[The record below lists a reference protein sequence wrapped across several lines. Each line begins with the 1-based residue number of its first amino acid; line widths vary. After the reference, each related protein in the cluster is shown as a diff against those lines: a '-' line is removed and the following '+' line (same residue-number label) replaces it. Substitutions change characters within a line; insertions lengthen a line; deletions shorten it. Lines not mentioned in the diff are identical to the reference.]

1 VELEFHQLD
10 CRYESLRVRQPE
22 RERRLLA
29 SLADHGQQTP
39 IVVVRRAEAYVVVD
53 GHKRVR
59 CLKRLHRDAVA
70 GVVWE
75 MTEADALIFRQ
86 TVHSE
91 GGASALE
98 QGWLLRVLHEGH
110 ALRFPELARR
120 LDRSVSWVSRRVALA
135 RELPEAIQGR
145 VREGGI
151 VPHAAMKYLVPL
163 ARANEGDCLRLV
175 EAVKEMRLSTRQMG
189 QLYQAYMS
197 GNDKT
202 RELVVSEPLLVLRVE
217 QQAQKDSAGVSNVE
231 ALISDLHTLGALA
244 RRAYGRLRRGVCLLP
259 PDRERAGRALRQA
272 QADFVDLQNRWE
284 KQNARSRHAGGGP
297 RAQGPGGGDSPDR
310 SGAADLPGGGEEGAL
325 LGDGRGATAREAESS
340 GATQRGDQGTPRQVQ
355 GQPGPGARG
364 TARPGPLALLP
375 GADRLLPPAL
385 DRP

>member
-1 VELEFHQLD
+1 MDLEFHQLD

-39 IVVVRRAEAYVVVD
+39 IVVVRSAAYVVVD

-59 CLKRLHRDAVA
+59 CLKRLHRDSVA

-75 MTEADALIFRQ
+75 MSEPEALIFRQ
-86 TVHSE
+86 MVHSE

-98 QGWLLRVLHEGH
+98 QGWLLRALHEGH
-110 ALRFPELARR
+110 DLRLPELARR
-120 LDRSVSWVSRRVALA
+120 FDRSVSWVSRRLALA
-135 RELPEAIQGR
+135 RELPEAIQER

-163 ARANEGDCLRLV
+163 ARANEEDCLRLV
-175 EAVKEMRLSTRQMG
+175 EAIKEANLSTRQLG

-197 GNDKT
+197 GDDKT
-202 RELVVSEPLLVLRVE
+202 RELVVTEPLLVLRVE
-217 QQAQKDSAGVSNVE
+217 QQVQKDSAGISNGE

-244 RRAYGRLRRGVCLLP
+244 RRAYGRLRQGVSLLP
-259 PDRERAGRALRQA
+259 PERERAGRALRQA

-284 KQNARSRHAGGGP
+284 KQNARSRHAGGGAH
-297 RAQGPGGGDSPDR
+297 AQEPGRGHPPDR
-310 SGAADLPGGGEEGAL
+310 AGASDLAGGGEEGAL
-325 LGDGRGATAREAESS
+325 LGDGRCASSREAE
-340 GATQRGDQGTPRQVQ
+340 
-355 GQPGPGARG
+355 
-364 TARPGPLALLP
+364 
-375 GADRLLPPAL
+375 
-385 DRP
+385 

>member
-1 VELEFHQLD
+1 MDLEFHQLD
-10 CRYESLRVRQPE
+10 CRYEGLRVRQPE

-39 IVVVRRAEAYVVVD
+39 IVVVACVSGYVVVD
-53 GHKRVR
+53 GYKRVR
-59 CLKRLHRDAVA
+59 CLKRLCHDGVF

-75 MTEADALIFRQ
+75 MSEADALIFRQ
-86 TVHSE
+86 MVHTE

-110 ALRFPELARR
+110 ELGLGELARR
-120 LDRSVSWVSRRVALA
+120 FDRSVSWVSRRLALA
-135 RELPEAIQGR
+135 RELPEAIQDR

-175 EAVKEMRLSTRQMG
+175 EAVKETRLSTRQMG
-189 QLYQAYMS
+189 QLYQTYMS

-202 RELVVSEPLLVLRVE
+202 RELVLTEPLLVLRVE
-217 QQAQKDSAGVSNVE
+217 QQARKDTESVSSGE
-231 ALISDLHTLGALA
+231 AFVSDLHVLGAVA
-244 RRAYGRLRRGVCLLP
+244 RRAYGRLRRGVSLLG

-284 KQNARSRHAGGGP
+284 KGNARSRHQGGGP
-297 RAQGPGGGDSPDR
+297 HAQEPGRGHPPDR
-310 SGAADLPGGGEEGAL
+310 AGASDLPRGGEEGPL
-325 LGDGRGATAREAESS
+325 LGDARCAASREAE
-340 GATQRGDQGTPRQVQ
+340 
-355 GQPGPGARG
+355 
-364 TARPGPLALLP
+364 
-375 GADRLLPPAL
+375 
-385 DRP
+385 